1 MDKTIYKKISQYIE
15 IYYPYLIFFILILF
29 LHLLTG
35 FFADDVTF
43 SNVLSKWSLL
53 GYLKYR
59 YLNWDSRI
67 IQVAA
72 LVIFSNIDRIIWKIL
87 DSIIYTLGAYYTIKI
102 VNKENNKQIIIFGIL
117 LFLMYPFYELG
128 SAGWI
133 ATTLTYLWSFSLGMI
148 SFIPL
153 INEYYNK
160 KTSHLTYVV
169 SILALLYAVN
179 QEQSCGLIFGFS
191 LLYLINSTIKKE
203 KINKYGMLILLISSL
218 SLLNIITCPGTR
230 SRFLLQLNS
239 KYPKYASFGLLEKI
253 YLGIIPTIEIL
264 LTDKLIFPIFYI
276 ILSIT
281 SLLKTKKKYLKY
293 IFYFNIIFISFII
306 IYKIIFD
313 IPILQLINI
322 YPLLNSMML
331 FNYKGVPITISL
343 PLILTLFISLYLI
356 GSSCLMLLEAYDKK
370 IFPLILFCAGFISRF
385 IMGFSPE
392 VFSSG
397 ARTAFYFYMILI
409 MLILM
414 LIKKLYNENIIN
426 KKVEELITIVFL
438 IFATIE
444 YIYTFIL
451 ILVRF

>member
-1 MDKTIYKKISQYIE
+1 MNKTIYKKISKLIK
-15 IYYPYLIFFILILF
+15 IYYPYLIFFILSLF
-29 LHLLTG
+29 LHLITG

-59 YLNWDSRI
+59 YIIWDSRM
-67 IQVAA
+67 IQDAT

-87 DSIIYTLGAYYTIKI
+87 DSIIYTLGVYYTIKL

-117 LFLMYPFYELG
+117 LFLMYPFYEMG

-133 ATTLTYLWSFSLGMI
+133 ATTLTYVWSFSLGMI

-153 INEYYNK
+153 INEYYNE
-160 KTSHLTYVV
+160 KTMPLTYVI

-179 QEQSCGLIFGFS
+179 QEQSCALIFGFS
-191 LLYLINSTIKKE
+191 LLYLINSIIKKE

-218 SLLNIITCPGTR
+218 SLLNIFTCPGTR

-239 KYPKYASFGLLEKI
+239 KYPVYASFGLLEKI
-253 YLGIIPTIEIL
+253 YLGIIPTIGIL

-276 ILSIT
+276 ILSI
-281 SLLKTKKKYLKY
+281 SSSLKTKKKYLKY
-293 IFYFNIIFISFII
+293 IFYFNILFISFIM
-306 IYKIIFD
+306 IYKILFD
-313 IPILQLINI
+313 IPVVQLINI
-322 YPLLNSMML
+322 YPLLNSMIL
-331 FNYKGVPITISL
+331 FDYKGVPTTISL

-356 GSSCLMLLEAYDKK
+356 GSSCFMLLETYEKK
-370 IFPLILFCAGFISRF
+370 IFPLILFGAGFISRF

-397 ARTAFYFYMILI
+397 ERTAFYFYMILI

-414 LIKKLYNENIIN
+414 LIKKLYDENIIN
-426 KKVEELITIVFL
+426 KQVEDSITIVFL
-438 IFATIE
+438 ILATIE
-444 YIYTFIL
+444 YIYTFLL
-451 ILVRF
+451 IFVRF